1 MGIGTPLTGTV
12 RDYSMCVLSGHRCV
26 LMMWAEMLSSRGGL
40 GKDELLEIWYA
51 QVCTLSWCNR
61 SVFGMV
67 L

>member
-1 MGIGTPLTGTV
+1 
-12 RDYSMCVLSGHRCV
+12 
-26 LMMWAEMLSSRGGL
+26 MMWAKMLSSRGGL

-51 QVCTLSWCNR
+51 QVCTLLWHNR